1 MNFFELLKS
10 ANHNLFRN
18 KVRTFL
24 TIIAIFVGS
33 FTIILNV
40 AINSGV
46 NSFIDEQTDALG
58 GDNFIMLMSDEAT
71 SAMGGTGMGTNGGP
85 TEYID

>member
-46 NSFIDEQTDALG
+46 NRFIDE
-58 GDNFIMLMSDEAT
+58 
-71 SAMGGTGMGTNGGP
+71 
-85 TEYID
+85 